1 MIRVEV
7 HSVVKGG
14 VMKASGSIAY
24 QILAMLVLIGVAPV
38 GSAEP
43 ITETEPNNSCANA
56 QNLGYFDLPR
66 AIDGSLTSAAGDQ
79 RVDFYK
85 VHLRRAAGHV
95 VRAWL
100 LSDWAS
106 DEYSLTAPN
115 FGFFVDNCTTPAASV
130 NGSQLSKIRLEFT
143 VPPGG
148 EFILGVSGAGD
159 AQFSGNGASA
169 GNYRIA
175 LVYAPGSGTSISGIV
190 VDSITGE
197 PICINE
203 KYGAWVALES
213 VGDGPSAEVR
223 AACDGSF
230 LIEIYDNG
238 APLRAGTY
246 KIFSSVGDY
255 NPTRV
260 EPFELA
266 DGQHLNL
273 GEIALVPPRLRFENL
288 VPCSDLS
295 TDAQE
300 CVFTV
305 DLVSYRNREQLI
317 EPWVMVEAYM
327 SPAFGESR
335 FDLEPLGESVAVLP
349 PLGSLTF
356 RFSSPL
362 PNFAAG
368 LKYFQVHYIAW
379 AAIAG
384 TNRYGTVSRNGLFG
398 VRKNQ
403 KGEYVITPQ

>member
-1 MIRVEV
+1 
-7 HSVVKGG
+7 
-14 VMKASGSIAY
+14 MKAVGWIGY
-24 QILAMLVLIGVAPV
+24 QILVMLVLTGAGVV

-115 FGFFVDNCTTPAASV
+115 FGLFVGNCTTPAASV
-130 NGSQLSKIRLEFT
+130 DGSQLSKIRLEFT
-143 VPPGG
+143 VPPSG

-175 LVYAPGSGTSISGIV
+175 LVYPPGSGASISGIV

-203 KYGAWVALES
+203 KYGARVALTS
-213 VGDGPSAEVR
+213 VGDGASAGET

-230 LIEIYDNG
+230 LVETYDNG

-246 KIFSSVGDY
+246 EIFTVAGDY
-255 NPTRV
+255 NPTRG

-327 SPAFGESR
+327 SPFGETL

-362 PNFAAG
+362 PNFDFAAG